1 MKFSDS
7 AKGFADLAQVI
18 PDILLDIRY
27 YSAYNFI
34 GTRID
39 GYERPAALM
48 TVEAAE
54 ALRRVNEKIRVEGY
68 GFRVFDAYRPQ
79 MAVDHFVR
87 WAKDL
92 ADTRMKAIF
101 YPDVEKSSL
110 FEVGFIAEHSGHTR
124 GSTVDLTLYDRR
136 TGENVDMGGSF
147 DYFGQISHFDAPG
160 LTGEQRKNRNSLREW
175 MMEGGFNPYEEE
187 WWHFTLAN
195 EPYPDTYF
203 TFPVTDRAR

>member
-136 TGENVDMGGSF
+136 TGENVDMG
-147 DYFGQISHFDAPG
+147 
-160 LTGEQRKNRNSLREW
+160 
-175 MMEGGFNPYEEE
+175 
-187 WWHFTLAN
+187 
-195 EPYPDTYF
+195 
-203 TFPVTDRAR
+203 